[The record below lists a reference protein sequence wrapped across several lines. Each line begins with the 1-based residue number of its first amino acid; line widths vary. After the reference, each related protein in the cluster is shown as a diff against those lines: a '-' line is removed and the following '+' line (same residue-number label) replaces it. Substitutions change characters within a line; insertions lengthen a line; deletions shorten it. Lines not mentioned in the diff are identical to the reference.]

1 MKFFRKPSVAI
12 LLTVLLVALC
22 CVFGYSRAYESNQ
35 SNHNENEQTLLA
47 GENSLNYFLNWI
59 DDKADL
65 FSIETADTLARNNLE
80 LSNTYGCLLAIK
92 TEHYLNGQNIETYAK
107 DLFEK
112 VNLGTQDFLLVI
124 EASSQKWYLVYGS
137 GLREYADNN
146 AALPDLI
153 RENLNDAFFHGQSDT
168 SILALFDDLEN
179 WCAQTLPKQDTSNET
194 GNPFLQNYK
203 IRTVTLGDIFTGV
216 LFSLLVNIWWI
227 VLLIVI
233 LNLVDRHRFYKYIT
247 AYPPM
252 AGVVP
257 PVFFRPLLFWHRHG
271 STWYYRMLQLIT
283 EAAYNND
290 DGDDD
295 FGNST
300 HQQGPSGP
308 NSNSSWSNP
317 GPNANPQGDPNF
329 TGPGPDMGTHTAGFS
344 GGFPFQGR
352 PDEIFRQKCPHLWQL
367 WRSTCHMG
375 WNMIQRFWPGR
386 RL

>member
-12 LLTVLLVALC
+12 LLTFLLVALC
-22 CVFGYSRAYESNQ
+22 CVFGYSRAYESSQ
-35 SNHNENEQTLLA
+35 SNRNENEQTLLA

-59 DDKADL
+59 DDRADL

-80 LSNTYGCLLAIK
+80 LNNTYGCLLAIK

-107 DLFEK
+107 NLFERFQ
-112 VNLGTQDFLLVI
+112 LGSQDFLLVI
-124 EASSQKWYLVYGS
+124 EASSQNWYLVYGS

-146 AALPDLI
+146 AALSDLI
-153 RENLNDAFFHGQSDT
+153 RKNLNDAFFHGQSDA

-179 WCAQTLPKQDTSNET
+179 WCSQTLPKQDASNEI
-194 GNPFLQNYK
+194 GNPFLQNYNT
-203 IRTVTLGDIFTGV
+203 IRAVTLGDIFKGI

-247 AYPPM
+247 AYPPV

-271 STWYYRMLQLIT
+271 STWYYRMIQLIA
-283 EAAYNND
+283 EATYDSD
-290 DGDDD
+290 DGEDD
-295 FGNST
+295 FENSN
-300 HQQGPSGP
+300 HKQGPGGP
-308 NSNSSWSNP
+308 NADGSGYNP
-317 GPNANPQGDPNF
+317 GPNADPQGDPNF
-329 TGPGPDMGTHTAGFS
+329 TGPGPDIGPHAAGFS
-344 GGFPFQGR
+344 EGFQGR
-352 PDEIFRQKCPHLWQL
+352 PDELFRQKSPCLWQL
-367 WRSTCHMG
+367 WRSTCQRG